1 MRKIDELTPGTY
13 DVEILR
19 EGLRSDALGQGAR
32 ERDVQLAR
40 EAGGAR
46 YRLLRV
52 ISTGEELLDTS
63 RETEHSP
70 GARFRVKV
78 RGTRDLSFARL

>member
-1 MRKIDELTPGTY
+1 MRRIDELGQGTY

-19 EGLRSDALGQGAR
+19 EGLRSDALAKGAS

-40 EAGGAR
+40 EAGGGR
-46 YRLLRV
+46 FRVLRV
-52 ISTGEELLDTS
+52 LGTGEELLHTGS
-63 RETEHSP
+63 ETEHSP

-78 RGTRDLSFARL
+78 RGTRELSFARL